1 MHNWCCTS
9 IDRVLARWVVERDS
23 ASRTKVFRSVN
34 EARASVPGFT
44 LGNVA
49 IYRSSCR
56 CREQDWGT
64 GSISTKFNSF
74 VTVSSPKTLLRCR
87 GLWLDLS
94 TDLGK
99 TIWRRLKNNNS
110 TFFSPTSYVTSFF
123 LCYVTKVKQFSGKKI
138 ISLTFITSRYNCT
151 YLKVTI
157 NKTKQNSYIF
167 KRVYEMISCPS
178 YIRGIITSNPSNRK
192 GGGGS
197 GDAKARLKTCAGR
210 CPPPLLYRLEIP
222 ASHA

>member
-1 MHNWCCTS
+1 MARF
-9 IDRVLARWVVERDS
+9 IDR
-23 ASRTKVFRSVN
+23 FRKNDLTPIEEQQFHFFLSYELRN
-34 EARASVPGFT
+34 E
-44 LGNVA
+44 
-49 IYRSSCR
+49 
-56 CREQDWGT
+56 
-64 GSISTKFNSF
+64 
-74 VTVSSPKTLLRCR
+74 
-87 GLWLDLS
+87 
-94 TDLGK
+94 
-99 TIWRRLKNNNS
+99 
-110 TFFSPTSYVTSFF
+110 F

-210 CPPPLLYRLEIP
+210 CAHHHCYIVWKFRRHMHKIFDRSDANSACRACFSRWNTHGRAWRHRSSCRASSDPFPSSPFFHSEFSFLENRAETPSPLPSR
-222 ASHA
+222 

>member
-1 MHNWCCTS
+1 MRAFQGSRSATS
-9 IDRVLARWVVERDS
+9 PYIDPAVAVGNKTGARARYPRNLTLSLPFRAQRRFYVAFVARFIDR
-23 ASRTKVFRSVN
+23 FRKNDLTPIEEQQFHFFLSYELRN
-34 EARASVPGFT
+34 E
-44 LGNVA
+44 
-49 IYRSSCR
+49 
-56 CREQDWGT
+56 
-64 GSISTKFNSF
+64 
-74 VTVSSPKTLLRCR
+74 
-87 GLWLDLS
+87 
-94 TDLGK
+94 
-99 TIWRRLKNNNS
+99 
-110 TFFSPTSYVTSFF
+110 F